1 MEELEES
8 LPDYPWDSHT
18 LEWYNK
24 VAVSQDKSIICRRLI
39 IQANDM
45 SYGASGN
52 ARNDGR
58 SNCLAVLLDFL
69 IVVIMMMIRDYKMV
83 MRILLK

>member
-24 VAVSQDKSIICRRLI
+24 VAVSQDKSIIYRRLI